1 MQWKKTLLYRWL
13 YNNCLNIPLI
23 CGIVSCVTSAHASC
37 GRKVDDVKWTRPN
50 CAKPKQTSQV
60 LSFLRNHHETLNV
73 FIGLMITMIM
83 NQI

>member
-1 MQWKKTLLYRWL
+1 MILLYSGFNDYHVNKL
-13 YNNCLNIPLI
+13 SICVILI
-23 CGIVSCVTSAHASC
+23 YVTSAHASC

>member
-1 MQWKKTLLYRWL
+1 ML
-13 YNNCLNIPLI
+13 
-23 CGIVSCVTSAHASC
+23 ASC